1 MKGTDLKR
9 LRERN
14 GWSQSDLASALNAA
28 LGKSYGTGSISP
40 WENDKRNIPAD
51 VARFCEQLMLET
63 ALPDSGSSSTPPDG
77 EPSTVGADEAPGP
90 GAAPSPQAVLVSGSG
105 AYAKACEELWEMIGA
120 AVGMA
125 GGAVR
130 SDVLIDDGA
139 IIVRDKQAL
148 GSAWGKLAE
157 TNDTF
162 RKMLVS
168 MTEGG
173 AWMQVALATGT
184 TLAKVSANHAEHAR
198 AAREQAAM
206 NGNGYV
212 EQPAPA

>member
-1 MKGTDLKR
+1 VKGADLKR

-14 GWSQSDLASALNAA
+14 GWSQSDLANALNVA
-28 LGKSYGTGSISP
+28 LERSYGTGSISP
-40 WENDKRNIPAD
+40 WENDRRNIPAD

-63 ALPDSGSSSTPPDG
+63 ALPDAGSSPTPPDG
-77 EPSTVGADEAPGP
+77 EPVAADEAPGP
-90 GAAPSPQAVLVSGSG
+90 GAAPAGVAQPVLVSGSG

-139 IIVRDKQAL
+139 IIVRDKAAL

-184 TLAKVSANHAEHAR
+184 TFAKVSANHAEHAR
-198 AAREQAAM
+198 AARERATL

-212 EQPAPA
+212 EPAPV